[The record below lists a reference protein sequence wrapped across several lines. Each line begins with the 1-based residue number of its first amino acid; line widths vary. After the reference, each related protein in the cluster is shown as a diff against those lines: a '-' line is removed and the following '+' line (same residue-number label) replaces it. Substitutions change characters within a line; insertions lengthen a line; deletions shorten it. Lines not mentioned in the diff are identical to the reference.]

1 MPNISSTSSN
11 QQQGVARGWNRLFR
25 EHGKTLYYVACVCI
39 VIIAVLSRFYGLTNH
54 SLWYDEARAAINSQG
69 TISEVVLYTKTRNTS
84 PILYPLILYA
94 VQKVQS
100 SPFTVRFV
108 PALASVGSIALM
120 LFLMP
125 RLGIP
130 KRVAITAGLI
140 LLASV
145 EAIRH
150 AQDVREYSI
159 DALLTVLMTAGMLHF
174 IRDSKKIMLCASLFI
189 APLLQYGLVL
199 FSIAVLA
206 TLLFTPRA
214 HASTL
219 ASTGPAPA
227 FLNKRIS
234 YRILQLRNLIWPASA
249 FIAGSILS
257 LVIIFRAPW
266 RTGFA
271 SQGYLRDFY
280 YQGELADVISLISFA
295 ATQTRQLLDFHM
307 TSTIP
312 IYAIAAFT
320 ILLLMYLKKRLS
332 FSSFSHFLLQKQ
344 KSKPL
349 QYHKQSSTENQTP
362 ANSSKESQKQLPTLH
377 PIAILCCFAIAISL
391 CAGILDIYPYGGT
404 RQNIYLG
411 PIIAL
416 TTALMLCSI
425 TSLISLTTRQAW
437 LKNTLII
444 AIAAAIISTG
454 AVVISEYYP
463 NREVENIKVVTSALD
478 NHILEEDTVYVSSG
492 ATQAMRFYLK
502 EKPENYHYRRCP
514 EWIFEECLNDLID
527 LITPNMNRVWLAFSH
542 IEDADWGIL
551 ELFDQRIQV
560 QNIVD
565 EKSTNL
571 WLVTNANV
579 LLDFQNRQSYPD
591 KLDAEGVPTIRSNF
605 NIYLDTSRLIYSKSS
620 SCTNQ
625 DRDAN
630 FFLHVEPVSLND
642 LPEHRKQYNFDNLNF
657 ALKNQG
663 ARYKEQC
670 IASVRIPDYPIAR
683 IETGQFTPERRIWQE
698 TIELRENADDFY
710 QSIYQAIQSE
720 KPLTRS
726 KFDIYT
732 LDNQLIYIKEP
743 CAKSDISENF
753 FLHIIPTNKNE
764 LPEGR
769 QPLGFQNLD
778 FIFNQ
783 RGTILDGRCIAAVQL
798 PEYDIASI
806 RTGQW
811 IPDQGNLWSEE
822 LIINK

>member
-1 MPNISSTSSN
+1 MSNTSSTISN
-11 QQQGVARGWNRLFR
+11 RQQGIARGWNRLFR
-25 EHGKTLYYVACVCI
+25 KHRDTLYYAACVCI

-100 SPFTVRFV
+100 SPFTVRLV
-108 PALASVGSIALM
+108 PAIASVGSIALI

-150 AQDVREYSI
+150 AQDVREYST

-174 IRDSKKIMLCASLFI
+174 IRDNKKIILCASLFI

-206 TLLFTPRA
+206 TLLFTPQA

-219 ASTGPAPA
+219 APTGPASA

-234 YRILQLRNLIWPASA
+234 YRIPQLRNLIWPASA

-257 LVIIFRAPW
+257 LVITYRAPW

-280 YQGELADVISLISFA
+280 YQGELPDVISLISFA
-295 ATQTRQLLDFHM
+295 ATQTWQLLNFHM

-312 IYAIAAFT
+312 IHAIAAFT
-320 ILLLMYLKKRLS
+320 ILLLMYLKKQLS
-332 FSSFSHFLLQKQ
+332 FSSL
-344 KSKPL
+344 PL
-349 QYHKQSSTENQTP
+349 QQHKQSTTENQTP
-362 ANSSKESQKQLPTLH
+362 ANSSEESQKQLPTLH
-377 PIAILCCFAIAISL
+377 PVAILCCLAIAIPL
-391 CAGILDIYPYGGT
+391 CTAILDIYPYGGT

-416 TTALMLCSI
+416 TTALMFCSI
-425 TSLISLTTRQAW
+425 TSLISLITRQAW

-444 AIAAAIISTG
+444 AIVAAIISTG
-454 AVVISEYYP
+454 ATAINEYYP
-463 NREVENIKVVTSALD
+463 NREVENIKAVLSALD

-492 ATQAMRFYLK
+492 ATQAMQFYLK

-527 LITPNMNRVWLAFSH
+527 LITPDMNRVWLAFSH
-542 IEDADWGIL
+542 IEDVDWEIL

-565 EKSTNL
+565 EKSASL
-571 WLVTNANV
+571 WLVTNANI
-579 LLDFQNRQSYPD
+579 LLDFQNRQSYSD

-605 NIYLDTSRLIYSKSS
+605 NVYLDTNRLIYSKSS
-620 SCTNQ
+620 SCTDQ
-625 DRDAN
+625 DHDAN

-657 ALKNQG
+657 TLKNQG
-663 ARYKEQC
+663 ARYKEHC

-710 QSIYQAIQSE
+710 QSICQAIQSE

-732 LDNQLIYIKEP
+732 LSNQLIYIKEP
-743 CAKSDISENF
+743 CAKSDTSESF
-753 FLHIIPTNKNE
+753 FLHIIPTNKND

-778 FIFNQ
+778 FIFDQ
-783 RGTILDGRCIAAVQL
+783 SGTILDGRCIAAVQL
-798 PEYDIASI
+798 PEYNIASI

>member
-25 EHGKTLYYVACVCI
+25 EHGKTLYYAACVCI

-100 SPFTVRFV
+100 SPFTMRLV
-108 PALASVGSIALM
+108 PALASVGSIALI

-159 DALLTVLMTAGMLHF
+159 DALLTVLMVAGMLHF
-174 IRDSKKIMLCASLFI
+174 IRDNEKIILCASLFI

-206 TLLFTPRA
+206 TLLFTPQA
-214 HASTL
+214 HASSL
-219 ASTGPAPA
+219 ASTGPASA

-234 YRILQLRNLIWPASA
+234 YRIPQLRNLIWPASA

-257 LVIIFRAPW
+257 LAIIFRAPW

-271 SQGYLRDFY
+271 NQGYLRDFY
-280 YQGELADVISLISFA
+280 YQGELPDVISLISFA
-295 ATQTRQLLDFHM
+295 ATQTWQLLSFHM

-312 IYAIAAFT
+312 IYGIAAFT

-332 FSSFSHFLLQKQ
+332 FSSFSPSLLQKQ

-349 QYHKQSSTENQTP
+349 QQRKQSTTENQTP
-362 ANSSKESQKQLPTLH
+362 ANSSKESQKRLPTLH
-377 PIAILCCFAIAISL
+377 PIAILCCLAIAISL
-391 CAGILDIYPYGGT
+391 CASILDIYPYGGT
-404 RQNIYLG
+404 RQNIHLG

-416 TTALMLCSI
+416 TTALMFCSI
-425 TSLISLTTRQAW
+425 TSLISLLTRQAW

-444 AIAAAIISTG
+444 AIVTAIISTG
-454 AVVISEYYP
+454 TAAISEYYP
-463 NREVENIKVVTSALD
+463 NREVENIKAVISALD

-492 ATQAMRFYLK
+492 ATQAMQFYLK
-502 EKPENYHYRRCP
+502 EKPENYHYQGCSA
-514 EWIFEECLNDLID
+514 WIFEECLNDLID

-542 IEDADWGIL
+542 IEDVDWGIL

-565 EKSTNL
+565 EKSANL
-571 WLVTNANV
+571 WLVTNANI
-579 LLDFQNRQSYPD
+579 LLDFQNRQSYHD
-591 KLDAEGVPTIRSNF
+591 KPDAEGVPTIRSNF
-605 NIYLDTSRLIYSKSS
+605 NVYLDTNRLIYSKSS
-620 SCTNQ
+620 SCTDQ

-657 ALKNQG
+657 TLKNQG

-710 QSIYQAIQSE
+710 QSIYQSIQSE
-720 KPLTRS
+720 KTLTRS

-743 CAKSDISENF
+743 CAKSDTSESF
-753 FLHIIPTNKNE
+753 FLHIIPTNKDE

-769 QPLGFQNLD
+769 QSLGFQNLD
-778 FIFNQ
+778 FIFEQ
-783 RGTILDGRCIAAVQL
+783 RGTILDGRCIATVQL
-798 PEYDIASI
+798 PEYNIASI

>member
-1 MPNISSTSSN
+1 M
-11 QQQGVARGWNRLFR
+11 
-25 EHGKTLYYVACVCI
+25 EHGKTLYYAACVCI

-69 TISEVVLYTKTRNTS
+69 TISEVVLHTKTRNTS

-100 SPFTVRFV
+100 SPFTVRLV
-108 PALASVGSIALM
+108 PALASVGSIALI

-140 LLASV
+140 LLVSV

-150 AQDVREYSI
+150 AQDVREYST
-159 DALLTVLMTAGMLHF
+159 DALLTVMMTAGMLHF
-174 IRDSKKIMLCASLFI
+174 IRDNKKIILCASLFI
-189 APLLQYGLVL
+189 APLLQYGLIL

-206 TLLFTPRA
+206 TLLFTPQA
-214 HASTL
+214 YTSTL
-219 ASTGPAPA
+219 ASTGPAST
-227 FLNKRIS
+227 FLNKHIS
-234 YRILQLRNLIWPASA
+234 YRISQLRNLIWPVSA

-280 YQGELADVISLISFA
+280 YQGELTDVISLISFA
-295 ATQTRQLLDFHM
+295 ATQTWQLLNFHM

-320 ILLLMYLKKRLS
+320 ILLLTYMKKRLS
-332 FSSFSHFLLQKQ
+332 FSSFSPSLLQKQ
-344 KSKPL
+344 KSKPP
-349 QYHKQSSTENQTP
+349 QQHKQSSTETYIH
-362 ANSSKESQKQLPTLH
+362 ANSPKESQKRLSTLH
-377 PIAILCCFAIAISL
+377 PIAILCCFAIAIPL
-391 CAGILDIYPYGGT
+391 CAAILDMYPYGDT

-416 TTALMLCSI
+416 TTALMLCST
-425 TSLISLTTRQAW
+425 TSLISLVTHQAW

-444 AIAAAIISTG
+444 AVVAAIISTG
-454 AVVISEYYP
+454 AAAISEYYP
-463 NREVENIKVVTSALD
+463 NREVENIKAVLSALD

-492 ATQAMRFYLK
+492 ATQAMQFYLK
-502 EKPENYHYRRCP
+502 EKTENYHYRHCP
-514 EWIFEECLNDLID
+514 EWTFEECLNDLID
-527 LITPNMNRVWLAFSH
+527 LITPNMSRVWLAFSH
-542 IEDADWGIL
+542 IEDVDWEIL

-565 EKSTNL
+565 EKSASL
-571 WLVTNANV
+571 WLVTNANI
-579 LLDFQNRQSYPD
+579 LLDFQNRKSYPD
-591 KLDAEGVPTIRSNF
+591 KLDAEGMPTIRSNF
-605 NIYLDTSRLIYSKSS
+605 NVYLDTNRLIYSKSS
-620 SCTNQ
+620 SCTDQ

-657 ALKNQG
+657 TLKNQG

-710 QSIYQAIQSE
+710 QSIYQSIQSE

-743 CAKSDISENF
+743 CAKSDTSENF
-753 FLHIIPTNKNE
+753 FLHIIPTNKDE

-769 QPLGFQNLD
+769 QSLGFQNLD
-778 FIFNQ
+778 FIFEQ

-798 PEYDIASI
+798 PEYNIASI